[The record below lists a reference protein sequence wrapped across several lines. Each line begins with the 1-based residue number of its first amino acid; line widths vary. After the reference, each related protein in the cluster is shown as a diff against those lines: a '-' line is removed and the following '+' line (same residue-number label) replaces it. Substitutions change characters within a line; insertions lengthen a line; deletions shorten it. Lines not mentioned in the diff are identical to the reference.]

1 MLDGSNPQAEANHFV
16 DPDTNRRVN
25 VGEAANFLNDYFC
38 NISTRLGF
46 DAQAPFN
53 EDFKIDVDEAY
64 SGVDAEFCLLSD
76 PFVLDELEY
85 CIDSI
90 DISKSS
96 SVLNISTFVCV
107 DFMRAFPQHMLH
119 IFNTSIRTGIF
130 PTDWSKSYITVIP
143 KCGKLSNL
151 SNWRPITQTSIFAK
165 ILETLVHKRFL
176 SYLDQNN
183 IILTKFQYSIFDLV
197 KFIHSGLNNKKLI
210 SCICLDVCKAFDC
223 INHYIL
229 L

>member
-1 MLDGSNPQAEANHFV
+1 MLDGLNPQAEPNHFV

-38 NISTRLGF
+38 NISTRLSF

-96 SVLNISTFVCV
+96 SVLNISTFVCR
-107 DFMRAFPQHMLH
+107 DFMRAFVQHMLH
-119 IFNTSIRTGIF
+119 ILNTSIPLVFF
-130 PTDWSKSYITVIP
+130 PRI
-143 KCGKLSNL
+143 G
-151 SNWRPITQTSIFAK
+151 QT
-165 ILETLVHKRFL
+165 L
-176 SYLDQNN
+176 
-183 IILTKFQYSIFDLV
+183 
-197 KFIHSGLNNKKLI
+197 
-210 SCICLDVCKAFDC
+210 
-223 INHYIL
+223 IL
-229 L
+229 LSFQNVVNNQTCRIGGQSPRHQFLQKYSKH